1 MVNSSTPVVSICW
14 SGQWYN
20 RSRKAQKWNLWLI
33 FNCICRDHQST
44 FTHIYDAIELAES
57 DGSVKPQSSNQRA
70 CFYWDHGGCH
80 PFFHLKIQF
89 RAGLVEPSF
98 DTKIKSTCMYIHYT
112 YFMMTSIWH
121 GTVSSKVS
129 WYWKSVTLCFIMSL
143 LMFLWCWYIP
153 SINIAA
159 PDTAKT
165 ISLTSMLSR
174 NNILVFVPFLLLH
187 KNILSTS
194 RCSRATCQ

>member
-1 MVNSSTPVVSICW
+1 MKLIPWLKVINPYTNLDPAEIHMVTSNWPIMGQVAGNRQPITAEVVDPTPNHPIKEPV
-14 SGQWYN
+14 
-20 RSRKAQKWNLWLI
+20 
-33 FNCICRDHQST
+33 
-44 FTHIYDAIELAES
+44 
-57 DGSVKPQSSNQRA
+57 
-70 CFYWDHGGCH
+70 FYWDHGGCQ

-112 YFMMTSIWH
+112 YFMMPSIWH
-121 GTVSSKVS
+121 GTVSSTVS
-129 WYWKSVTLCFIMSL
+129 WYFKSVTLCFIISL
-143 LMFLWCWYIP
+143 LMFLWCWLIP

-159 PDTAKT
+159 PDVAKT

-174 NNILVFVPFLLLH
+174 NNILVFLPFLLLH